1 MNQEENERQN
11 SFKQAMGKIP
21 GMKTETEK
29 AFSKIDK
36 LKKRKEERKSLS
48 KKMIEKRDK
57 KRRTRRGKN

>member
-1 MNQEENERQN
+1 
-11 SFKQAMGKIP
+11 MGKIP
-21 GMKTETEK
+21 GMKIETEK